1 MDFVTID
8 FETATSERG
17 SACEIGLTFV
27 ENNQIKDVKSW
38 LIKPFQYPDF
48 SYFNI
53 SIHGIY
59 PEDVANEP
67 ELPELWET
75 LAPMLEGKF
84 LIAHNAGFD
93 LSVLRQSLDKYNI
106 DYPTLDFGC
115 TYQYS
120 KYVWQN
126 QPNYGLAHLCQINE
140 IPLDHHRAGP
150 DSEATANLA
159 LKIFELSEVSH
170 KDDIKEKLRVSMG
183 RLLPGQYHGSRIK
196 KYRSKND
203 LEALNVSE
211 EFHQPENLF
220 YQKKVV
226 FTGKMSSMD
235 RIDAQTHIA
244 QVGGINQRDVTMETN
259 YLVIGQQDYRQVGDS
274 GMSRKQRTAIKY
286 AEMGTGIEAIS
297 EEEFLMNIEY

>member
-17 SACEIGLTFV
+17 SACEIGLTTV
-27 ENNQIKDVKSW
+27 ENNKIVDVQSW

-53 SIHGIY
+53 GIHGIY
-59 PEDVANEP
+59 PEHVTNKP
-67 ELPELWET
+67 ELPELWKIIKP
-75 LAPMLEGKF
+75 LLDGKF
-84 LIAHNAGFD
+84 IIAHNAGFD

-106 DYPTLDFGC
+106 EYPTIDFGC

-120 KYVWQN
+120 KHVWPH
-126 QPNYGLAHLCQINE
+126 QPNYGLAHLCQIND
-140 IPLDHHRAGP
+140 IPLEHHRAGP

-159 LKIFELSEVSH
+159 LKVFELSGVYQ
-170 KDDIKEKLRVSMG
+170 KDDINEKLRFSIG
-183 RLLPGQYHGSRIK
+183 RILPGQYHGSRVK
-196 KYRSKND
+196 KYTAKND

-211 EFHQPENLF
+211 EFHQPENIF

-226 FTGKMSSMD
+226 FTGKMSSME

-244 QVGGINQRDVTMETN
+244 QVGGINQRTVTMETDF
-259 YLVIGQQDYRQVGDS
+259 LVIGQQDYRQVGDS
-274 GMSRKQRTAIKY
+274 GISSKQRTAIKY
-286 AEMGTGIEAIS
+286 AQMGTGIEAIS